1 MGDRFHCTD
10 ALWPGMAELN
20 EGLNAAI
27 VTTAVAKVHR
37 GQDTVSPYY
46 GSSQSLK
53 I

>member
-20 EGLNAAI
+20 EGL
-27 VTTAVAKVHR
+27 TTAVAKVHR